1 MDAGAGEC
9 PHAPLFAH
17 THYVRLD
24 RGIGDKAWDYSK
36 IEVLGD
42 ISDLPF
48 HDGSFDAVINI
59 QVLEHLKEPGIGI
72 SEMARVLKPGGQ
84 LILTTVQCWEIHQHP
99 NDFFRYTR
107 YGLTYLFDKA
117 GLESRVEALGGL
129 FWLIGF
135 RLMADPE
142 LLSKE
147 LALADFRGSAS
158 RFRLCDSGALLLPRS
173 CGSPP
178 RLHARLFLLVSQ
190 TITVTSSL
198 IIITLNRAA
207 LLQRTLQGL
216 TRQTRQIDEIIVIDN
231 GPTRD
236 TEQVVS
242 AFAAR
247 YVPEPRRGY
256 GHARN
261 RGLDEASG
269 ALIYFLDDDCVPE
282 PDWANVLWNV
292 LDSGSADLASGSRI
306 PGQAG
311 LAARL
316 EYLST
321 DGPVLSP
328 ALAAGAARHL
338 STSNLILRRE
348 VVAKTGCFDATLTMC
363 EDRDFT
369 TRARKLGFRL
379 RYEPKARVTH
389 YPAIHQVSEY
399 LAKMRHYGTGTSQ
412 YFRRSGSDENR

>member
-1 MDAGAGEC
+1 
-9 PHAPLFAH
+9 
-17 THYVRLD
+17 
-24 RGIGDKAWDYSK
+24 
-36 IEVLGD
+36 
-42 ISDLPF
+42 
-48 HDGSFDAVINI
+48 
-59 QVLEHLKEPGIGI
+59 
-72 SEMARVLKPGGQ
+72 
-84 LILTTVQCWEIHQHP
+84 
-99 NDFFRYTR
+99 
-107 YGLTYLFDKA
+107 
-117 GLESRVEALGGL
+117 
-129 FWLIGF
+129 
-135 RLMADPE
+135 
-142 LLSKE
+142 
-147 LALADFRGSAS
+147 
-158 RFRLCDSGALLLPRS
+158 
-173 CGSPP
+173 
-178 RLHARLFLLVSQ
+178 VSQ

-412 YFRRSGSDENR
+412 YFRRSGSDETLAGVFPASPAARLLLLPALAAAGTGYLVARNLPQNPDAIHLSPLLFVGQLWWHWGGFEAMRQERQSC